1 MVLNMYVVAAV
12 PGDEIFDM
20 WFALAEAVETRS

>member
-1 MVLNMYVVAAV
+1 MVLNMYFVAVVT
-12 PGDEIFDM
+12 GDEMFNM